1 MSSSKLLIIA
11 AAFAIVFAATDLR
24 AESSDGEVDA
34 ANASP
39 SESPEDGEIDALQS
53 AAGSSTPIADQ
64 LLAEDP
70 PPASADPAADFLDN
84 LGDGDPQVAPL
95 DVATP
100 DQVESSLDAEQP
112 DAALEAAFEPLAEEG
127 LIADEF
133 IGEPSPPL
141 GAVGYD
147 SKGRQGRIHQVVRGD
162 TLWDISDAYLGTPWV
177 WPSIWND
184 NGEIENPHL
193 IHPGDRIW
201 ITPHEM
207 RRVSPEEADAF
218 LANAPLEPEPAPA
231 APEFE
236 EPEPQF
242 EPVPAAM
249 SETPPAMRTLRVSA
263 RETVGLVSPEQLAAS
278 ASVVGR
284 VPERVFLSQ
293 EDQLYMGLGEG
304 DVEKGDQFTI
314 FRTKEKV
321 YDPDTGNLLGY
332 HVEIV
337 GWLEVD
343 ETYPETSLAT
353 VRMSTSGVAEG
364 DRLIPREPLPQEIAL
379 QPSPQGV
386 EGKISFFP
394 QRRVLMGLHDFVYLN
409 RGSLDG
415 LEVGSPLEVYRTG
428 YGAREVTRHEE
439 VAVPDRVVAKM
450 VVVRAATEAAV
461 AVVMRADTELS
472 LGDRF
477 RAEQ

>member
-11 AAFAIVFAATDLR
+11 VAFAIVFSATALL
-24 AESSDGEVDA
+24 AETPEGEGTADVF
-34 ANASP
+34 P
-39 SESPEDGEIDALQS
+39 SGAMEDEGVDALQS
-53 AAGSSTPIADQ
+53 AEESSTPIADQ
-64 LLAEDP
+64 LLAEDSS
-70 PPASADPAADFLDN
+70 PASAADGALDVLADTEAQVIDLDDMPAAQSDAEAAL
-84 LGDGDPQVAPL
+84 DPQ
-95 DVATP
+95 
-100 DQVESSLDAEQP
+100 QQS
-112 DAALEAAFEPLAEEG
+112 ALEAAFEPLAEAG
-127 LIADEF
+127 PVADEF

-207 RRVSPEEADAF
+207 RRVTPAEADAF
-218 LANAPLEPEPAPA
+218 LANAPSEPEPAPA
-231 APEFE
+231 AQEFDDI
-236 EPEPQF
+236 EPQF
-242 EPVPAAM
+242 EPVPAAI
-249 SETPPAMRTLRVSA
+249 SETAPSMGTLRVSA

-284 VPERVFLSQ
+284 VPERVYLSQ
-293 EDQLYMGLGEG
+293 EDQLYIGLGEG
-304 DVEKGDQFTI
+304 DVENGDQFTI

-321 YDPDTGNLLGY
+321 YDPDTGNLLGF

-337 GWLEVD
+337 GWIEVN
-343 ETYPETSLAT
+343 EIYPETALAT
-353 VRMSTSGVAEG
+353 IRMSTSGVAEG

-428 YGAREVTRHEE
+428 YGAREVTRHED
-439 VAVPDRVVAKM
+439 VAVPDRVVATM
-450 VVVRAATEAAV
+450 VVVRAATEASV
-461 AVVMRADTELS
+461 AVVLRADTELS